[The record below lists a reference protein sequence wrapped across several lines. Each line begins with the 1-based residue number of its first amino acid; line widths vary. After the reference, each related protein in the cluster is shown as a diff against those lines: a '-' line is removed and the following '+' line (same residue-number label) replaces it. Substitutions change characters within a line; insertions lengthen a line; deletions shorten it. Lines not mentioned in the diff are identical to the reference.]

1 MLNSRAVLPDL
12 ARAHEAAGNSDSA
25 VRAYERYVATPWEY
39 RFEPDA
45 VELGWTMRRLGELY
59 QRRDEPA
66 KARDAHAWLARLW
79 RRADPELQPVLAE
92 VRVQ

>member
-1 MLNSRAVLPDL
+1 
-12 ARAHEAAGNSDSA
+12 
-25 VRAYERYVATPWEY
+25 VRAYERYLATPWEY

-59 QRRDEPA
+59 QQRGEPA
-66 KARDAHAWLARLW
+66 KARDANARPLRLW

-92 VRVQ
+92 VWVQ